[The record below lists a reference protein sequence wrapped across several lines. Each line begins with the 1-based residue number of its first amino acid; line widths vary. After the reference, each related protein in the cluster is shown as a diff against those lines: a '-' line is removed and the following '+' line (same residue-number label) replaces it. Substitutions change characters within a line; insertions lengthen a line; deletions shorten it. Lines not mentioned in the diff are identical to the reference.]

1 MNLNGAILQQL
12 QEEQQ
17 NQQQQNQQPPQETEE
32 TITLDQH
39 LTILG
44 EQAQFSYDLVSM

>member
-1 MNLNGAILQQL
+1 MNLNGAILNQIQQ
-12 QEEQQ
+12 EQQ
-17 NQQQQNQQPPQETEE
+17 NHEQNQQPPQEVEQ